1 MVKLKSQMTEGELLK
16 IYRDMVLIR
25 EFEERTA
32 EMYSRGK
39 VTGFCHLYI
48 GEEAVAVGAMSALH
62 PDDYVIS
69 SYRDHGHCL
78 IKGTSPKE
86 VMAELF
92 GRATGTCK
100 GKGGSM
106 HLFDPKTN
114 FFGGY
119 AIVAGGIPITLGVGY
134 AIKYRKED
142 KVVASFFGDGAT
154 NAGAFYESLN
164 MSKIWSLP
172 IIFICENNFF
182 GISTAVSWASA
193 TTDIFKKAEA
203 HGIPTAKV
211 NGMDVIAVREAIK
224 NAAKYAREGK
234 GPYFV
239 EALTYRFRG
248 HSMSDPADYRIP
260 REEKIWKDRDPIPNF
275 ARKLIEERISD
286 ADGLR
291 AIKEEVEQEVEQA
304 VKFADSSPWPE
315 AIELMKDI
323 YSEKEGE
330 ER

>member
-1 MVKLKSQMTEGELLK
+1 MPKLKSQMTEGELLK

-39 VTGFCHLYI
+39 ITGFCHLYI

-78 IKGTSPKE
+78 IKGTSPKQI
-86 VMAELF
+86 MAELF

-114 FFGGY
+114 FLGGY
-119 AIVAGGIPITLGVGY
+119 AIVAGGLPITLGVGF

-142 KVVASFFGDGAT
+142 KVVATFFGDGAT
-154 NAGAFYESLN
+154 NAGAFYESVN
-164 MSKIWSLP
+164 MAKLWSLP

-203 HGIPTAKV
+203 HGIPTEKV
-211 NGMDVIAVREAIK
+211 NGMDVVAMREATK
-224 NAAKYAREGK
+224 KAAKYVREGK
-234 GPYFV
+234 GPYFI

-275 ARKLIEERISD
+275 ARKLIEEGISD

-291 AIKEEVEQEVEQA
+291 SIKEDVERDVEEA
-304 VKFADSSPWPE
+304 VRFADSSPWPE
-315 AIELMKDI
+315 AIELTRDI

>member
-275 ARKLIEERISD
+275 ARKLIEEGISD

>member
-1 MVKLKSQMTEGELLK
+1 MSKLKSQMTEIELLK

-39 VTGFCHLYI
+39 ITGFCHLYI
-48 GEEAVAVGAMSALH
+48 GEEAVAVGAISALH

-78 IKGTSPKE
+78 MKGTNAKG

-92 GRATGTCK
+92 GRATGICK

-106 HLFDPKTN
+106 HLFDPEKN
-114 FFGGY
+114 FLGGY
-119 AIVAGGIPITLGVGY
+119 AIVAGGLPITLGVGY

-164 MSKIWSLP
+164 MAKLWSLP
-172 IIFICENNFF
+172 IVFICENNFF
-182 GISTAVSWASA
+182 GISTAVSWSSA

-203 HGIPTAKV
+203 HGIPAEKI
-211 NGMDVIAVREAIK
+211 NGMDVMAVWEAARRATK
-224 NAAKYAREGK
+224 QAREGK
-234 GPYFV
+234 GPYFI

-275 ARKLIEERISD
+275 ARKLIEEGISD

-291 AIKEEVEQEVEQA
+291 AIKEEVEHEVEQA

-315 AIELMKDI
+315 AIELTKDI